1 MLPGRH
7 ASSASC
13 ARARR
18 AFKFAS
24 SSRPASDAWISNPS
38 GVSSSICQQ
47 NTQYQTTLSVK
58 AASRGGGRE
67 APRQRWR
74 SQLHP
79 CSWNGCRATGPGFGI
94 FRLHD
99 APALIVGP
107 LSKRCAFTFGPCNR
121 YCSNKHT
128 FLYPFSR
135 TMLSHLGTMK
145 LERSCAGLLF
155 VALIAAA
162 EATDKRARES
172 ANAGIKM
179 YVFERA
185 SVCVFD
191 TRMNLHTQT
200 LMKVGREET
209 LLPGFTY

>member
-1 MLPGRH
+1 
-7 ASSASC
+7 
-13 ARARR
+13 
-18 AFKFAS
+18 
-24 SSRPASDAWISNPS
+24 
-38 GVSSSICQQ
+38 
-47 NTQYQTTLSVK
+47 
-58 AASRGGGRE
+58 
-67 APRQRWR
+67 
-74 SQLHP
+74 
-79 CSWNGCRATGPGFGI
+79 
-94 FRLHD
+94 
-99 APALIVGP
+99 
-107 LSKRCAFTFGPCNR
+107 
-121 YCSNKHT
+121 
-128 FLYPFSR
+128 
-135 TMLSHLGTMK
+135 MLSPLGTMN

-155 VALIAAA
+155 VTLIAAA

>member
-1 MLPGRH
+1 LAAEMGGTHPAPLEHVQDEPSSLLALRALQVMLGSRTLQ
-7 ASSASC
+7 
-13 ARARR
+13 
-18 AFKFAS
+18 AF
-24 SSRPASDAWISNPS
+24 RPPF
-38 GVSSSICQQ
+38 VSKI
-47 NTQYQTTLSVK
+47 YQTTLSVK

-74 SQLHP
+74 PQLHP
-79 CSWNGCRATGPGFGI
+79 CSWSGCRATGPGFGI
-94 FRLHD
+94 FRLHLD

-107 LSKRCAFTFGPCNR
+107 LSKRCSFTLYFKVPFPWINR
-121 YCSNKHT
+121 YCTGVTNT
-128 FLYPFSR
+128 PCC
-135 TMLSHLGTMK
+135 TMK

-162 EATDKRARES
+162 EATAKRARES

-179 YVFERA
+179 YVFERVCVC
-185 SVCVFD
+185 VCVFD

-200 LMKVGREET
+200 LMKVGRVET